1 MMKIRN
7 NNARQDVKN
16 INLDMLVPQD
26 HIIRKIDSALDL
38 SFIYEKVKPLYSN
51 TGTNSIDPVVLFK
64 IILIQY
70 LFGIR
75 SMRQIIKEI
84 EVNIAYR
91 WYLGYGLDE
100 KIPHFTTFG
109 KNYQRRFQN
118 TKIFEEIFNEI
129 ISEAIKCR
137 FVNIESVFVDGTHIK
152 ASANNKKARNVLI
165 EENSKFYQEQL
176 EKEINLDRENHKKK
190 TLNFDKTIKEKRI
203 KQSTTDV
210 ECGVFHKGE
219 HKKVF
224 AYSANTACDKNNFVL
239 DFVVNPG
246 NIHDSKAFPELY
258 KKLKNKY
265 SGIKNIVVDAGY
277 KIPAIA
283 KLLIDDNVI
292 PIMPYKRPMT
302 KYGFFKKYEYVY
314 DEFYDCYLCPNDKI
328 LKYSTTNREG
338 YREYKSN
345 PKECKNCLLKDKCTE
360 SKNSTKII
368 TRHIWEKYIEEVEDI
383 RHREGSS
390 ALYSLRSQTIE
401 RVFADAKELHGMRYT
416 QYRGLAKLKMELTL
430 KFVSMNLKKLAI
442 WKARNSLFLF
452 ILKKKMKRN
461 INFQKIKKTTTN
473 LNLV

>member
-1 MMKIRN
+1 M
-7 NNARQDVKN
+7 
-16 INLDMLVPQD
+16 
-26 HIIRKIDSALDL
+26 
-38 SFIYEKVKPLYSN
+38 YE
-51 TGTNSIDPVVLFK
+51 
-64 IILIQY
+64 
-70 LFGIR
+70 
-75 SMRQIIKEI
+75 
-84 EVNIAYR
+84 
-91 WYLGYGLDE
+91 
-100 KIPHFTTFG
+100 
-109 KNYQRRFQN
+109 
-118 TKIFEEIFNEI
+118 
-129 ISEAIKCR
+129 
-137 FVNIESVFVDGTHIK
+137 
-152 ASANNKKARNVLI
+152 
-165 EENSKFYQEQL
+165 
-176 EKEINLDRENHKKK
+176 
-190 TLNFDKTIKEKRI
+190 
-203 KQSTTDV
+203 
-210 ECGVFHKGE
+210 
-219 HKKVF
+219 
-224 AYSANTACDKNNFVL
+224 
-239 DFVVNPG
+239 
-246 NIHDSKAFPELY
+246 
-258 KKLKNKY
+258 KLKNKY

-283 KLLIDDNVI
+283 KLLIDDNII

-345 PKECKNCLLKDKCTE
+345 PKECKNCLLKAKCTE

-430 KFVSMNLKKLAI
+430 KFASMNLKKIAI

-452 ILKKKMKRN
+452 ILKKKIKRK